1 MNIGFY
7 VDSTNANAPNDTI
20 FRVLNEAISNKE
32 ATDASVFYN
41 NIDFNP
47 VETKFGM
54 FNSTDLWAFTGVLVA
69 TTIDNVV
76 RALKIVNKL
85 RPMYLYNNAD
95 EGRKDLMGLLHI
107 KDAVKIITRNKKED
121 QEVYRLTGQRTTII
135 PDLKITKIFEA
146 AQ

>member
-7 VDSTNANAPNDTI
+7 IDSTNGNAPNDAI
-20 FRVLNEAISNKE
+20 FSALNEAVDNHD

-41 NIDFNP
+41 DIDFNP
-47 VETKFGM
+47 TDTKFGM

-69 TTIDNVV
+69 TTLANTV

-85 RPMYLYNNAD
+85 KPMYLYNNAD
-95 EGRKDLMGLLHI
+95 EGRKDLLGLMQI
-107 KDAVKIITRNKKED
+107 KDMVKIITRSEKED
-121 QEVYRLTGQRTTII
+121 QEVYRLTGQRTAII